1 MGSEQPGPYESVLR
15 IAAARSLEWLNQ
27 LPNRPV
33 PPRVNADEIRLRAL
47 AGLNEP
53 PASAEDVIAEL
64 AQLAEPGLMAINSGR
79 FFGWVMGGVLPA
91 ALGAD
96 WLVSSWDQNNGM
108 RAATPAVAGIEEA
121 AGFVLLRL
129 LGLPTESA
137 VGFATGATTANVTCL
152 AAARHAQL
160 AKAGWDVETLGL
172 TGGPRLRVLVGE
184 DGHASVDLALR
195 YLGLGLPERIAV
207 DAQGRVVPEAL
218 GRALKDNP
226 ADTPTVVCLQA
237 GNLHSGAFDPFTA
250 TIGLAHDHGAWVHV
264 DGAFGLWAAAAPGLR
279 HLASGLEAAD
289 SWATDAHKTLNVP
302 YDCGVTI
309 VRDAPALHAAM
320 GVRTSY
326 LLSTDQA
333 DPLDVTLEMSRRAR
347 GVPVW
352 AALRGLGEAGVADLV
367 QGLADNAR
375 TMAAA
380 LTELDGVQVLNDVV
394 YTQVC
399 LSFGSDE
406 RTEALTAAVLADGT
420 AWMSGSRWRGQS
432 VLRISMSNWATNAA
446 DIEASVDAVRRAI
459 AQVGRTPSRELDPK
473 HRANDL

>member
-1 MGSEQPGPYESVLR
+1 M
-15 IAAARSLEWLNQ
+15 
-27 LPNRPV
+27 
-33 PPRVNADEIRLRAL
+33 RLRAL

-64 AQLAEPGLMAINSGR
+64 AELAEPGLMAINSGR
-79 FFGWVMGGVLPA
+79 FFGWVMGGVLPV

-108 RAATPAVAGIEEA
+108 RAATPGVAGIEEA
-121 AGFVLLRL
+121 AGMVLLRL
-129 LGLPTESA
+129 LGLPAQSA

-160 AKAGWDVETLGL
+160 DKVGWDVETLGL
-172 TGGPRLRVLVGE
+172 TGGPRLRVVVGE
-184 DGHASVDLALR
+184 DSHVSVHLALR
-195 YLGLGLPERIAV
+195 YLGLGLPERVAV
-207 DAQGRVVPEAL
+207 DEQGRVLPEAL
-218 GRALKDNP
+218 GRALEGLP
-226 ADTPTVVCLQA
+226 PGTPTVVCLQA
-237 GNLHSGAFDPFTA
+237 GNLHSGAFDPFIEA
-250 TIGLAHDHGAWVHV
+250 IGLAHDHGAWVHV

-279 HLASGLEAAD
+279 HLARGMEEAD
-289 SWATDAHKTLNVP
+289 SWATDAHKTLNVA
-302 YDCGVTI
+302 YDCGVAI
-309 VRDAPALHAAM
+309 VRDAPAMYAAM

-326 LLSTDQA
+326 LFSTDQA

-352 AALRGLGEAGVADLV
+352 AALRCLGAAGVADLV

-375 TMAAA
+375 AMAAA
-380 LTELDGVQVLNDVV
+380 LSELDGVQVLNNVV

-406 RTEALTAAVLADGT
+406 RTEAVIAAVLADGT
-420 AWMSGSRWRGQS
+420 AWMSGSRWRGRS
-432 VLRISMSNWATNAA
+432 VLRISVSNWATDEA

-459 AQVGRTPSRELDPK
+459 ATVDTSTVDRRVW
-473 HRANDL
+473 